1 MATTTNNIR
10 DKSTSFNI
18 DRLIANNDNNK
29 STEMDCGRQD
39 YPSTSHVQCS
49 LDRKDAK
56 NIANN
61 LNGKLLN
68 HSMPSTK
75 APVVTNAMLD
85 QNQLYQC
92 FTPVTSTTINK
103 NPFLNNSL
111 ELPLNVTG
119 GRPLHLPLMQLQSPM
134 PYPFQSLTWPYLA
147 RHPRDNNNNAVAAA
161 AAAAVAVGHLPNAIP
176 SLDAMTGNSHHLA
189 HKRLIARHG
198 LVKRR
203 PRTAFTCEQL
213 LTLEEEFK
221 KNRYLSR
228 SRRLEVAKM
237 LMLNETQVKIW
248 FQNRRMKWK
257 RNKNNGNL
265 PVSGGES
272 DYSINMDESKD

>member
-1 MATTTNNIR
+1 MP
-10 DKSTSFNI
+10 TS
-18 DRLIANNDNNK
+18 L
-29 STEMDCGRQD
+29 
-39 YPSTSHVQCS
+39 YPGGGHP
-49 LDRKDAK
+49 
-56 NIANN
+56 I
-61 LNGKLLN
+61 
-68 HSMPSTK
+68 
-75 APVVTNAMLD
+75 
-85 QNQLYQC
+85 QL
-92 FTPVTSTTINK
+92 PW
-103 NPFLNNSL
+103 
-111 ELPLNVTG
+111 
-119 GRPLHLPLMQLQSPM
+119 MQYQSPM
-134 PYPFQSLTWPYLA
+134 PYPFQSVTWPYFA
-147 RHPRDNNNNAVAAA
+147 RHPRQDSNPAAAA
-161 AAAAVAVGHLPNAIP
+161 AAAAVAVGHIPNAVP
-176 SLDAMTGNSHHLA
+176 SMDAMTGNHHHLT

-265 PVSGGES
+265 PISGDES
-272 DYSINMDESKD
+272 DYSINLDESKD